1 MTFIFRVKGG
11 GGGLEADV
19 GKSASNSTV
28 FHALILLSLLISS
41 VNFQSA
47 EMVVFV
53 DFVLGGERICQS
65 SHSSVV
71 RSPTL

>member
-1 MTFIFRVKGG
+1 M
-11 GGGLEADV
+11 
-19 GKSASNSTV
+19 
-28 FHALILLSLLISS
+28 SS

-53 DFVLGGERICQS
+53 DFVLGGERIRQS

>member
-1 MTFIFRVKGG
+1 M
-11 GGGLEADV
+11 
-19 GKSASNSTV
+19 
-28 FHALILLSLLISS
+28 SS

-47 EMVVFV
+47 EMVVF